1 MSEEKSVNVNVAAPS
16 AGGSSN
22 WKAIVFSFVL
32 LLAFCICYFCLRKVS
47 MPQGQQ
53 YDKKR
58 EDSIQ
63 RSYDQQLSL
72 KDDSLRRLD
81 IRIEQYQL
89 VIDSLR
95 ERYKVNLVKIQE
107 VKNKH
112 DEKAKH
118 IDTLSDDGLI
128 RFFTDRYGEKK

>member
-1 MSEEKSVNVNVAAPS
+1 MGEEKSVNVNVAAPS
-16 AGGSSN
+16 TGGSSK
-22 WKAIVFSFVL
+22 KAIVFSFVL
-32 LLAFCICYFCLRKVS
+32 LLTFCICYFCLRKVT

-53 YDKKR
+53 YNKKR

-63 RSYDQQLSL
+63 RSYDQQLRA
-72 KDDSLRRLD
+72 KDDSLSRLD

-95 ERYKVNLVKIQE
+95 ERYKANLVKIE
-107 VKNKH
+107 EIKNKH

-128 RFFTDRYGEKK
+128 RFFTERYGEKK